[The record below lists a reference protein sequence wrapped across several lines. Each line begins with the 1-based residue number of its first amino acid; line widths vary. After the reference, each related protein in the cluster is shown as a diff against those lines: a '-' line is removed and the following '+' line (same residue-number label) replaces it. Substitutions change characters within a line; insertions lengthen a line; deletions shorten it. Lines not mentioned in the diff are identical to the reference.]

1 MTSTSSIQSTTLQSS
16 LTFTASIS
24 STGLATTTTGVA
36 GSFAPGGGT
45 ATSAG
50 PSATSSST
58 ATAAPS
64 ATPTY
69 VPVVGG
75 VLGGLAGL
83 ALLLVAAL
91 FFLRWYKR
99 RERAAGRLRDDESAT
114 PGTSGSAA
122 PMAQNST
129 APWGAATLAPLMRRM
144 RPHSTATAT
153 TAETAPSEQGF
164 QKISGRKIESVLVS
178 GGDGFGGRG
187 PGAGNLSGQS
197 FYRDS
202 SGTYGGRESPNS
214 SMAVGPASPRKSAA
228 TSDFTDMSGI
238 AGPSHTRGSDKEVV
252 TMRPGPAK
260 QAVTSPAYTF
270 APQQSDNQAA
280 PPVSEHG
287 YSTAASERLQTPD
300 PLGRSRPSHDGSR
313 GSKFAEDLK

>member
-1 MTSTSSIQSTTLQSS
+1 MITSTSSHPSITTSTSAATSAVP
-16 LTFTASIS
+16 TGS
-24 STGLATTTTGVA
+24 STG
-36 GSFAPGGGT
+36 GGGLGIGGGS
-45 ATSAG
+45 ATSAP
-50 PSATSSST
+50 PSATSS
-58 ATAAPS
+58 AAAPS
-64 ATPTY
+64 ATPAY

-99 RERAAGRLRDDESAT
+99 RRGGAGRLGAGDDENAP
-114 PGTSGSAA
+114 PGTSNSVA
-122 PMAQNST
+122 PITQNPA
-129 APWGAATLAPLMRRM
+129 APWGAAALAPLMRRM
-144 RPHSTATAT
+144 RPHSMATAAT
-153 TAETAPSEQGF
+153 SDTGNSERGF

-178 GGDGFGGRG
+178 GGDGYGGRG

-202 SGTYGGRESPNS
+202 TGTYGGGDSQNS
-214 SMAVGPASPRKSAA
+214 SMIVGPASPRKSAA

-238 AGPSHTRGSDKEVV
+238 AGLSNIGRASDKEVV
-252 TMRPGPAK
+252 TMRPGPAR
-260 QAVTSPAYTF
+260 QPVTSPAFTF
-270 APQQSDNQAA
+270 TPQPDDQPVPLPVDPGASPAPS
-280 PPVSEHG
+280 H
-287 YSTAASERLQTPD
+287 RLQRPD